1 LLHLRYY
8 KFMSQFDV
16 IIIGAGLNG
25 LASALAM
32 GGRAC
37 RRPLRVALVD
47 RADPHGFAV
56 TAHDSRCSALTLAT
70 QRMLQA
76 LGAWQ
81 NMAAQAQEMRCVIVT
96 DTHTNTFAETRKP
109 LLSFLDDGK
118 EPPAVFL
125 ENQIIFH
132 GLLKELDQSPDITLY
147 PNAAIQAFH
156 FGPGLARVELAN
168 GQWLKANLIVGADGR
183 GSPARVAA
191 GLKYEGWDYD
201 QSAITLTVGH
211 ELPHDGRAEEHFNP
225 HGVFAILPLS
235 GNRSSLVWTEP
246 HEKAMALAAQPDAE
260 FLTELQQR
268 FGTHRGAL
276 QLLSHRHAF
285 PLVMR
290 LASSFTAPRL
300 ALIGDA
306 AHALHPLAGLG
317 LNMGFKD
324 AAALSE
330 CIMEAA
336 RLGADIGAASVLG
349 SYVRWRRFDT
359 YATAAMMDGLNRLF
373 ANSNESLR
381 LLRHAGLRLVDQ
393 LNPIKRALQ
402 KEAAGLTGT
411 LPRLM
416 RGLAA

>member
-1 LLHLRYY
+1 LLRLGYY
-8 KFMSQFDV
+8 KFMSRFDV

-25 LASALAM
+25 LATALAL

-37 RRPLRVALVD
+37 RMPLRVALVD
-47 RADPHGFAV
+47 RADPHGFAL

-76 LGAWQ
+76 LGAWE
-81 NMAAQAQEMRCVIVT
+81 NMAPQAQEMRSVIVT
-96 DTHTNTFAETRKP
+96 DTNTNAFAETRKQ

-118 EPPAVFL
+118 EAPAVFL
-125 ENQIIFH
+125 ENQIIFQ
-132 GLLKELDQSPDITLY
+132 GLLKELDDSPGITLY

-156 FGPGLARVELAN
+156 FGPGLARVELAS
-168 GQWLKANLIVGADGR
+168 GQSLKANLIVGADGR
-183 GSPARVAA
+183 GSRARVAA
-191 GLKYEGWDYD
+191 GLKYDGWDYD
-201 QSAITLTVGH
+201 QSAITLTIGH
-211 ELPHDGRAEEHFNP
+211 ELPHEGRAEEHFNP

-246 HEKAMALAAQPDAE
+246 HEKAKALVALSDAE

-268 FGTHRGAL
+268 FGTQRGAL
-276 QLLSHRHAF
+276 QLLSHRHAY
-285 PLVMR
+285 PLAMR

-324 AAALSE
+324 TAALSE
-330 CIMEAA
+330 CVMEAA
-336 RLGADIGAASVLG
+336 RLGADIGAASVLEG
-349 SYVRWRRFDT
+349 FVRWRRFDT
-359 YATAAMMDGLNRLF
+359 YATAAMMDGMNRLF

-402 KEAAGLTGT
+402 KEAAGLTGD

>member
-1 LLHLRYY
+1 
-8 KFMSQFDV
+8 MSQFDV
-16 IIIGAGLNG
+16 IILGAGLNG
-25 LASALAM
+25 LAMALAV

-37 RRPLRVALVD
+37 RMPLRVALVD

-56 TAHDSRCSALTLAT
+56 TGHDSRCSALTLAT

-76 LGAWQ
+76 LGAWET
-81 NMAAQAQEMRCVIVT
+81 MAPQAQEMRTVVVT
-96 DTHTNTFAETRKP
+96 DSNTNASAEKRKP
-109 LLSFLDDGK
+109 LLSFLDDGHSA
-118 EPPAVFL
+118 PAVFL
-125 ENQIIFH
+125 ENQIIFQ
-132 GLLKELDQSPDITLY
+132 GLLKELDQSAAITLF
-147 PNAAIQAFH
+147 PSSAIQAFH
-156 FGPGLARVELAN
+156 FGPGLAQVDLAN
-168 GQWLKANLIVGADGR
+168 GQSLKANLIIGADGR

-191 GLKYEGWDYD
+191 GLKYDGWDYD
-201 QSAITLTVGH
+201 QSGITLTVGH
-211 ELPHDGRAEEHFNP
+211 DLPHDGRAEEHFNP
-225 HGVFAILPLS
+225 HGVFAILPLC

-246 HEKAMALAAQPDAE
+246 HEKAKALVALPDAE
-260 FLTELQQR
+260 FLTELQHR

-276 QLLSHRHAF
+276 QLLSHRHAY
-285 PLVMR
+285 PLIMR
-290 LASSFTAPRL
+290 LASSFTGQRL

-324 AAALSE
+324 TAALSE

-336 RLGADIGAASVLG
+336 RFGADIGGASVLEG
-349 SYVRWRRFDT
+349 FVRWRRFDT
-359 YATAAMMDGLNRLF
+359 FATAAMMDGMNRLF

-393 LNPIKRALQ
+393 FNPIKRELQ
-402 KEAAGLTGT
+402 KEAAGLTGD

>member
-1 LLHLRYY
+1 MLHLRYC

-25 LASALAM
+25 LATALAV
-32 GGRAC
+32 GGRTC
-37 RRPLRVALVD
+37 RMPLRVALVD

-70 QRMLQA
+70 QRMLRA
-76 LGAWQ
+76 LGAWGA
-81 NMAAQAQEMRCVIVT
+81 MAPRAQEMRSVIVS
-96 DTHTNTFAETRKP
+96 DSNTNAFAETRKP
-109 LLSFLDDGK
+109 LLSFLDEGK
-118 EPPAVFL
+118 EAPAVFL
-125 ENQIIFH
+125 ENQIIFQ
-132 GLLKELDQSPDITLY
+132 GLLGELDQSPGVTLY
-147 PNAAIQAFH
+147 PNASIQAFH
-156 FGPGLARVELAN
+156 FGPGLARVELAS
-168 GQWLKANLIVGADGR
+168 GQSLKANLIVGADGR

-191 GLKYEGWDYD
+191 GLKYDGWDYD

-211 ELPHDGRAEEHFNP
+211 ELPHDGRAEEHFNS

-246 HEKAMALAAQPDAE
+246 HLKAKALVALPDAE
-260 FLTELQQR
+260 FLKEMQQR
-268 FGTHRGAL
+268 FGTQRGAL
-276 QLLSHRHAF
+276 QLLSHRHAY
-285 PLVMR
+285 PLIMR
-290 LASSFTAPRL
+290 LASSFAGQRL

-324 AAALSE
+324 TAALSE
-330 CIMEAA
+330 CVMEAA
-336 RLGADIGAASVLG
+336 RLGADIGGASVLEG
-349 SYVRWRRFDT
+349 FIRWRRFDT
-359 YATAAMMDGLNRLF
+359 YATAAMMDGMNRLF

-381 LLRHAGLRLVDQ
+381 LLRHASLRLVDQ
-393 LNPIKRALQ
+393 FSPIKHQLQ
-402 KEAAGLTGT
+402 KEAAGLTGN

>member
-1 LLHLRYY
+1 
-8 KFMSQFDV
+8 MSRFDV

-25 LASALAM
+25 LATALAL

-37 RRPLRVALVD
+37 RMPLRVALVD
-47 RADPHGFAV
+47 RASPHDFAL

-76 LGAWQ
+76 LGAWE
-81 NMAAQAQEMRCVIVT
+81 NIAPQAQEMRSVIVT
-96 DTHTNTFAETRKP
+96 DTNTNTFAETRKP

-118 EPPAVFL
+118 EAPAVFL
-125 ENQIIFH
+125 ENQIIFQ
-132 GLLKELDQSPDITLY
+132 GLLKELGNSPAITLC
-147 PNAAIQAFH
+147 PNAAIQTFH

-168 GQWLKANLIVGADGR
+168 GQSLKANLVVGADGR
-183 GSPARVAA
+183 GSPARDAA
-191 GLKYEGWDYD
+191 GLKYDGWDYD

-225 HGVFAILPLS
+225 NGVFAILPLS

-246 HEKAMALAAQPDAE
+246 HEKAKALVTLPDAE
-260 FLTELQQR
+260 FLRELQQR
-268 FGTHRGAL
+268 FGTQRGAL
-276 QLLSHRHAF
+276 QLLSHRHAY
-285 PLVMR
+285 PLIMR

-324 AAALSE
+324 TAALSE
-330 CIMEAA
+330 CVMEAA
-336 RLGADIGAASVLG
+336 RLGADIGGAPVLEG
-349 SYVRWRRFDT
+349 FVRWRRFDT
-359 YATAAMMDGLNRLF
+359 YATAAMMDGMNRLF

-381 LLRHAGLRLVDQ
+381 LLRHAALRLVDQ
-393 LNPIKRALQ
+393 FKPIKRALQ
-402 KEAAGLTGT
+402 KEAAGLTGD